1 MKRKKE
7 EEIREK
13 RERDARERR
22 NTNLKKNAPKKKIRR
37 KVESDSEEESE
48 SDEESEEVEEEVE
61 PEPVQNK
68 KKIFNYQENPL
79 SKYRKAE
86 SDDDDDEEED
96 EESSPVVKKRTKK
109 KMSKTV
115 ENHPKKKPSYKAK
128 FNDFHKFRESDRVM
142 SEDEDDESYES
153 SEHEEIT
160 KVDTKKEANKS
171 VEPKK
176 NKKNSLYKRFNNYFF
191 DENVINEEQLRNQ
204 KRKEDKENKN
214 GNKSKEKK
222 NVKKGFYH
230 YQNNPKKEEKSIV
243 DKKFEL
249 ITRNTAGGR
258 LNNIETVN
266 GGHKGNKVKKMKEE
280 KIKKKNFSKQNTNIY
295 GEDKYIIESKLKRGR
310 NNYNELDGRQN
321 NSVAYHHDMNLSKN
335 IESKNNAK
343 QLKSDK
349 NKKLANYKTQNL
361 KKNVVQ
367 NLMTDFDQTMEEYSS
382 LYGKHNATT
391 TKGVKGYNDKA
402 KTNLDSK
409 SKMKSSKNKI
419 KSDSK
424 SRINGSVDQR
434 QFKKNKTSDRNQ
446 LNSLKNDD
454 YRTHSIDSRR
464 MKSKNDKGSSNQES
478 GNVLKRNKSL
488 YDEVNPNELTLFRG
502 QVDYNYAFVKNID
515 EKINELKNKYK
526 KKGFTFK
533 RKSNHEFIFIKGPY
547 KHHVE
552 LMKLGNGLFYF
563 NIKK

>member
-1 MKRKKE
+1 
-7 EEIREK
+7 
-13 RERDARERR
+13 
-22 NTNLKKNAPKKKIRR
+22 
-37 KVESDSEEESE
+37 V
-48 SDEESEEVEEEVE
+48 
-61 PEPVQNK
+61 
-68 KKIFNYQENPL
+68 
-79 SKYRKAE
+79 
-86 SDDDDDEEED
+86 SDDED
-96 EESSPVVKKRTKK
+96 
-109 KMSKTV
+109 
-115 ENHPKKKPSYKAK
+115 N
-128 FNDFHKFRESDRVM
+128 
-142 SEDEDDESYES
+142 ESYES

-204 KRKEDKENKN
+204 KRKEEKENKN
-214 GNKSKEKK
+214 NNKSKEKK

-230 YQNNPKKEEKSIV
+230 YQNNPKKEERSIV

-266 GGHKGNKVKKMKEE
+266 EGNKGNKVKKLKEE

-295 GEDKYIIESKLKRGR
+295 DDDKNIIESKLKRGR

-321 NSVAYHHDMNLSKN
+321 NSVAYKHDMNLSNKGVDSN
-335 IESKNNAK
+335 SKLKMNKNNTK

-402 KTNLDSK
+402 KANLDSK
-409 SKMKSSKNKI
+409 SKIKSSKNKI

-454 YRTHSIDSRR
+454 YRTHSIDNRR
-464 MKSKNDKGSSNQES
+464 MKTKNDIQERE
-478 GNVLKRNKSL
+478 NVLKRNKSL
-488 YDEVNPNELTLFRG
+488 YDEVNPDELSIFRG
-502 QVDYNYAFVKNID
+502 QVDYSYAFAKNID
-515 EKINELKNKYK
+515 DKINELKNKYK

-533 RKSNHEFIFIKGPY
+533 RKSNHEFVFIKGPY

-552 LMKLGNGLFYF
+552 LMKLDNGLFYF